1 MALTWLYLSDR
12 RSRKS
17 PWLDFLTKEGYTVIR
32 CDDPAEVESIV
43 QKERIDGLF
52 FEGKSGTSI
61 WNVTLATLQKYPSF
75 PAAFALPAKDLGRSE
90 FGEDELRLFL
100 FERESKGRKRQ
111 ILKNLL
117 SLGSLHRRLHEQE
130 KGLRDAVQANPLAMF
145 DRLQINHIIDRM
157 LGHFGPLIPA
167 RNVHW
172 ITHSELLRLFG
183 LDENS
188 YKLELTHRFMTNPLL
203 RSYRE
208 GDLSR
213 VHSILRKFPWVKS
226 GVKANESFLNWEA
239 LGKRH
244 ALIELRGG
252 DGDNVIGHLFLE
264 EIEADHIDFLAGQ
277 IIASMRYIMPL
288 LILGLR
294 CWEAESQ
301 GFKDILTP
309 LYNQRFLSLVIDSE
323 INRCKRTEGE
333 FTVLFLDVDY
343 FKLVN
348 DTRGHWI
355 GTKIIQQLGQMLF
368 ENIRSC
374 DYGFRY
380 GGDEFVIILTGTGA
394 EAGKSVAERIR
405 RDIAD
410 KIFEVDGQT
419 VSVTVSI
426 GVAAYPQHG
435 LTKEEVLKIAD
446 QAMYSGK
453 NKSRNLVYL
462 AS

>member
-1 MALTWLYLSDR
+1 MALTWLYLSDKS
-12 RSRKS
+12 SRKS
-17 PWLDFLTKEGYTVIR
+17 PWLTFLTKEGYKVIR

-43 QKERIDGLF
+43 QKERIDGLL

-61 WNVTLATLQKYPSF
+61 WKVTIAVLQKHPSL

-90 FGEDELRLFL
+90 FGEDELRLLL
-100 FERESKGRKRQ
+100 FERESKGRRRQ
-111 ILKNLL
+111 FFKSLL
-117 SLGSLHRRLHEQE
+117 SLGSLRRRLHELE
-130 KGLRDAVQANPLAMF
+130 KGLRHAVHVNPLAMF
-145 DRLQINHIIDRM
+145 DRLEINHMIDRM

-172 ITHSELLRLFG
+172 IAHSEMLRLFG
-183 LDENS
+183 LEES
-188 YKLELTHRFMTNPLL
+188 LFKLELTHRFMTNPLL

-213 VHSILRKFPWVKS
+213 VHSILRKNPRGQS
-226 GVKANESFLNWEA
+226 GARANESFLNWEVF
-239 LGKRH
+239 GKHH

-252 DGDNVIGHLFLE
+252 EGNHVIGHLLLE
-264 EIEADHIDFLAGQ
+264 EVEAEHIDFHASQ

-288 LILGLR
+288 LVMGLR

-309 LYNQRFLSLVIDSE
+309 LYNQKFLSLVIDNE

-333 FTVLFLDVDY
+333 FTVLFLDIDY

-355 GTKIIQQLGQMLF
+355 GSKIIQQMGQMLF

-405 RDIAD
+405 RDIEN

>member
-17 PWLDFLTKEGYTVIR
+17 PWLAFLKKEGYTVIR

-43 QKERIDGLF
+43 RKERIDGLF
-52 FEGKSGTSI
+52 FDGKSGTSI
-61 WNVTLATLQKYPSF
+61 WKVTLAILQKYPSF
-75 PAAFALPAKDLGRSE
+75 PAAFALPTKDLGRSE

-111 ILKNLL
+111 VLKNLL
-117 SLGSLHRRLHEQE
+117 SLGSLRRRLHEQE
-130 KGLRDAVQANPLAMF
+130 KGLRHAVQINPLAMF
-145 DRLQINHIIDRM
+145 DSLEINHIIDRM

-172 ITHSELLRLFG
+172 ITHSEMLRLFG
-183 LDENS
+183 LDENL
-188 YKLELTHRFMTNPLL
+188 YKSELTHRFMTNPLL
-203 RSYRE
+203 RSYHE

-213 VHSILRKFPWVKS
+213 VHSILRKNPWGKS

-239 LGKRH
+239 LGKNH

-252 DGDNVIGHLFLE
+252 DGNHVIGHLLLE
-264 EIEADHIDFLAGQ
+264 EIEADHIDFLASQ

-288 LILGLR
+288 LVMGLR

-309 LYNQRFLSLVIDSE
+309 LYNQKFLSLVIDNE

-355 GTKIIQQLGQMLF
+355 GSKIIQQLGQMLF

-419 VSVTVSI
+419 LSVTVSI

>member
-1 MALTWLYLSDR
+1 MALTWLYLSHR
-12 RSRKS
+12 RSQKA
-17 PWLDFLTKEGYTVIR
+17 PWLSFLAKEGYSVIR
-32 CDDPAEVESIV
+32 CDDPAKLESII
-43 QKERIDGLF
+43 EREHIDGIF
-52 FEGKSGTSI
+52 FDGKSGTSF
-61 WNVTLATLQKYPSF
+61 WNVTLATLEKYPSL
-75 PAAFALPAKDLGRSE
+75 PAAFALPAKDRGRSE
-90 FGEDELRLFL
+90 IGEGELRLYL

-111 ILKNLL
+111 VLKNLL
-117 SLGSLHRRLHEQE
+117 NLGALRRLLNEQE
-130 KGLRDAVQANPLAMF
+130 KRLRHTVQMDPLAMF
-145 DRLQINHIIDRM
+145 DRLEINHIIDRM

-172 ITHSELLRLFG
+172 ITHSELLRLFA
-183 LDENS
+183 LDESS

-203 RSYRE
+203 RSYHE

-213 VHSILRKFPWVKS
+213 VHHILKEIPWGNA
-226 GVKANESFLNWEA
+226 GVKENESFLKWQA
-239 LGKRH
+239 LGKHH
-244 ALIELRGG
+244 ALIELRGE
-252 DGDNVIGHLFLE
+252 DGDHVVGHLLLE
-264 EIEADHIDFLAGQ
+264 EIEADHIDFLASQ

-288 LILGLR
+288 LVLGLR

-309 LYNQRFLSLVIDSE
+309 LYNQKFLSLVIDNE

-355 GTKIIQQLGQMLF
+355 GSKIIQQLGQMLF

-394 EAGKSVAERIR
+394 KAGKSVAERIR
-405 RDIAD
+405 HDIAN
-410 KIFEVDGQT
+410 KIFVVDGQS

>member
-17 PWLDFLTKEGYTVIR
+17 PWPAFLTKEGYTVIR

-43 QKERIDGLF
+43 QKERIDGLL

-61 WNVTLATLQKYPSF
+61 WNATLATLQKYPSF

-111 ILKNLL
+111 VLKNLL
-117 SLGSLHRRLHEQE
+117 SLGSLRRRLHEQE
-130 KGLRDAVQANPLAMF
+130 KGLRHAVQVNPLAMF
-145 DRLQINHIIDRM
+145 DRLEINHIIDRM

-172 ITHSELLRLFG
+172 ITHSEMLRLFG

-213 VHSILRKFPWVKS
+213 VHSILRKIPWEKS

-288 LILGLR
+288 LVMGLR

-355 GTKIIQQLGQMLF
+355 GSKIIQQLGQMLF